1 MEQQVEVMTTET
13 FREREPELFRQI
25 YAGVQ
30 DQKPRFCKAVCGKNG
45 MMGTFTIPD
54 KKNPSSRKNSFSYYQ
69 TVSKIVFIDDTGYVD
84 QVLRELLNYETT
96 DYMLFDLMEYILKE
110 DLIYLQSYEER
121 LTKFEEALLQRN
133 VKDFEWKILSVRKD
147 LSSLSSY
154 YEQLEDVGKVLQQ
167 DAVERESE
175 REVLLFGLYCDRA
188 ARLFSMVQQLKEYS
202 VQLREMHQTQIDI
215 RQNEIMKVLTIVTTI
230 FMPLTLITGWYGMN
244 FSNMPELKSSWG
256 YGIVILVC
264 GVVILGEIWYFKK
277 KKWLD

>member
-84 QVLRELLNYETT
+84 QVLRELVNYETT

-175 REVLLFGLYCDRA
+175 REASLFGLYCDRA

>member
-84 QVLRELLNYETT
+84 QVLRELVNYETT
-96 DYMLFDLMEYILKE
+96 DYILFDVMEYILKE

-175 REVLLFGLYCDRA
+175 REVLLFGLHCDRA

-264 GVVILGEIWYFKK
+264 GVVILGEKEVVR
-277 KKWLD
+277 LRRR

>member
-1 MEQQVEVMTTET
+1 MEQQVEVLTTET

-54 KKNPSSRKNSFSYYQ
+54 KKNPSSRKNFFSYYQ
-69 TVSKIVFIDDTGYVD
+69 TVSKIMFIDDTGYVD
-84 QVLRELLNYETT
+84 QVLRELVNYETT

-175 REVLLFGLYCDRA
+175 REASLFGLYCDRA

-244 FSNMPELKSSWG
+244 FSNMPELKSPWG

>member
-1 MEQQVEVMTTET
+1 MEQQVEVLTTET
-13 FREREPELFRQI
+13 FREKEPELFQQI

-30 DQKPRFCKAVCGKNG
+30 DQKPRFCKVVCGKNG

-54 KKNPSSRKNSFSYYQ
+54 KKNPSSRKKSFSYYQ
-69 TVSKIVFIDDTGYVD
+69 TVSKIVFIDDAGYVD
-84 QVLRELLNYETT
+84 QVLRELVNYETT

-110 DLIYLQSYEER
+110 DLIWLQSYEER

-175 REVLLFGLYCDRA
+175 REASLFGLHCDRA

-202 VQLREMHQTQIDI
+202 MQLREMHQTQIDI

-244 FSNMPELKSSWG
+244 FSNMSELNSPWG

>member
-1 MEQQVEVMTTET
+1 MEQQVEVLTTET
-13 FREREPELFRQI
+13 FREKEPELFRQI

-30 DQKPRFCKAVCGKNG
+30 DQKPRFCKAVRGKNG

-54 KKNPSSRKNSFSYYQ
+54 KKNPSGRKKTFSYYQ

-84 QVLRELLNYETT
+84 QVLRELVNYETT

-110 DLIYLQSYEER
+110 DLIYLQRYEER
-121 LTKFEEALLQRN
+121 LTRFEEALLQRN

-175 REVLLFGLYCDRA
+175 REASLFGLHCDRA

-202 VQLREMHQTQIDI
+202 MQLREMHQTQIDI

-244 FSNMPELKSSWG
+244 FSNMPELNSPWG

>member
-84 QVLRELLNYETT
+84 QVLRELVNYETT

>member
-84 QVLRELLNYETT
+84 QVLRELVNYETT

-154 YEQLEDVGKVLQQ
+154 YEQLEDVGKVLRKMQ
-167 DAVERESE
+167 
-175 REVLLFGLYCDRA
+175 
-188 ARLFSMVQQLKEYS
+188 
-202 VQLREMHQTQIDI
+202 
-215 RQNEIMKVLTIVTTI
+215 
-230 FMPLTLITGWYGMN
+230 
-244 FSNMPELKSSWG
+244 
-256 YGIVILVC
+256 
-264 GVVILGEIWYFKK
+264 
-277 KKWLD
+277 

>member
-84 QVLRELLNYETT
+84 QVLRELVNYETT

-175 REVLLFGLYCDRA
+175 REVSLFGLYCDRA

>member
-84 QVLRELLNYETT
+84 QVLRELVNYETT

-110 DLIYLQSYEER
+110 DLIYLQSYEEC

-175 REVLLFGLYCDRA
+175 REASLFGLYCDRA

-244 FSNMPELKSSWG
+244 FSNMPELKSPWG

>member
-1 MEQQVEVMTTET
+1 MEQQVEVLTTET
-13 FREREPELFRQI
+13 FREKEPELFQQI
-25 YAGVQ
+25 YEGVQ
-30 DQKPRFCKAVCGKNG
+30 DQKPRFCKAVRGKNG
-45 MMGTFTIPD
+45 MMGTFTVPD
-54 KKNPSSRKNSFSYYQ
+54 KKNPSSRKISFSYYQ
-69 TVSKIVFIDDTGYVD
+69 TVSKIIFIDDTGYVE
-84 QVLRELLNYETT
+84 QVLRELVNYETT
-96 DYMLFDLMEYILKE
+96 DYRLFDLMEYILKE
-110 DLIYLQSYEER
+110 DLIYLQRYEER

-175 REVLLFGLYCDRA
+175 REASLFGLHCDRA

-202 VQLREMHQTQIDI
+202 MQLREMHQTQIDI

-244 FSNMPELKSSWG
+244 FSNMPELDSPWG

-264 GVVILGEIWYFKK
+264 GVVILGEIWYFKQ